1 MPQHAL
7 SRTELLIGMDSL
19 NKLQE
24 SKVAVFGIGGV
35 GSYTVEA
42 LVRAGVGKLVLID
55 DDTICLTNLNR
66 QIHATHKTIGK
77 SKVLVMKDRILEI
90 NPKCEVITRE
100 TFVTADN
107 MGDIITEDT
116 DYVVD
121 AIDTVASKLSLVEYC
136 TKHKINIICC
146 LGTGNKLDPT
156 LFRVADI
163 YDTKICPLARVMRQE
178 LRKRNIDK
186 LKVVYSQEVPIKP
199 KSDEVIT
206 CKEGCICT
214 GGSKKC
220 AMKRQI
226 PGSISFVPPVAG
238 MIIGGEVIKDL
249 IKNISI

>member
-19 NKLQE
+19 NKLKE
-24 SKVAVFGIGGV
+24 SKVVVFGIGGV

-42 LVRAGVGKLVLID
+42 LVRAGVGKLILVD

-77 SKVLVMKDRILEI
+77 SKVLVMKDRILTI
-90 NPKCEVITRE
+90 NPNCEVITYE

-136 TKHKINIICC
+136 TKRDINIICC

-163 YDTKICPLARVMRQE
+163 YNYENM
-178 LRKRNIDK
+178 
-186 LKVVYSQEVPIKP
+186 S
-199 KSDEVIT
+199 T
-206 CKEGCICT
+206 CKGNE
-214 GGSKKC
+214 
-220 AMKRQI
+220 
-226 PGSISFVPPVAG
+226 AG
-238 MIIGGEVIKDL
+238 T
-249 IKNISI
+249 